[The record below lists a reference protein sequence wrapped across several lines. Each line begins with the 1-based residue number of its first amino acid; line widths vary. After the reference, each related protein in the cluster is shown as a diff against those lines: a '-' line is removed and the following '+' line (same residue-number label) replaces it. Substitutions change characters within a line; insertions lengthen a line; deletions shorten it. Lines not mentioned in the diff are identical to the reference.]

1 VPDVCTPESGVSYR
15 GELVYGDD
23 QDWRNDDVP
32 LGQGVRIRVLPEGD
46 VEVVNSLTGFPPV
59 FCYLRAGSAIVASD
73 LGTLIDR
80 AAQLGQTLT
89 ADPVGLA
96 EWIRI
101 GQPIMHRTLVAGVQ
115 VVPAGGRL
123 RLSAQGRWSWG
134 PPWAPPAT
142 ARFTSM
148 AEYID
153 AQENAFLAAIERMDL
168 RSTFLSLTGGL
179 DTRAVLALLVR
190 AERSLPCATISG
202 RVDSLDVLGAR
213 ALCRELG
220 LEHVVVR
227 PDDAFFADIETLT
240 KDAVS
245 RSGGLAGMEQAMEVY
260 LYRCLGQH
268 TSRLSGN
275 LGNQVGRS
283 GTEGVGQRQLDP
295 LLFTEPLRR
304 TIASLSPRHWH
315 SQILDDGMSPTL
327 ALIQRE
333 SLFAS
338 LGNAGIGSTI
348 AVQRSPYA
356 DRRVIELKMLEPSV
370 DEPTE
375 SARWRDLRHRLLG
388 PELRGSFQRSVIVK
402 TDGPVARVP
411 MNWGA
416 IPAGGISPRQMLLG
430 AGVALDA
437 LLAKE
442 SRASARLRWMR
453 KVFRVQGLSGFRSEP
468 FWVNPKARALVLD
481 TMSDAASSEH
491 PWFDVRALRSLLA
504 SSEPAGTRT
513 LAQLL
518 TLELWRLSRGNLSS
532 RLVEPH
538 YPVR

>member
-1 VPDVCTPESGVSYR
+1 
-15 GELVYGDD
+15 VYGDD
-23 QDWRNDDVP
+23 QDWRDDDAP
-32 LGQGVRIRVLPEGD
+32 LGHGVRTRVLPEGGL
-46 VEVVNSLTGFPPV
+46 EVVNSLTGFPPIY
-59 FCYLRAGSAIVASD
+59 CYLRAGLAVVASD
-73 LGTLIDR
+73 LGTLIHR
-80 AAQLGQTLT
+80 AGLLGETLAT
-89 ADPVGLA
+89 DPVGLA

-115 VVPAGGRL
+115 VLPAGGRL
-123 RLSAQGRWSWG
+123 RLSAEGRWSWG

-142 ARFTSM
+142 PRFTSM

-153 AQENAFLAAIERMDL
+153 AQENAFLSAIERMDL
-168 RSTFLSLTGGL
+168 RSAFLSLTAGL

-202 RVDSLDVLGAR
+202 RIDSLDVLGAR

-227 PDDAFFADIETLT
+227 PDEAFFTDIETLT
-240 KDAVS
+240 KDAVCHS
-245 RSGGLAGMEQAMEVY
+245 AGLAGMEQAMEVY
-260 LYRCLGQH
+260 LYRCLGRF

-283 GTEGVGQRQLDP
+283 GTEGVGQRHLDP

-304 TIASLSPRHWH
+304 AIASLSSRHWH
-315 SQILDDGMSPTL
+315 SRILDDGISPTL

-338 LGNAGIGSTI
+338 LGNAGIGSTL

-356 DRRVIELKMLEPSV
+356 DRQVIELKMLEPSV

-388 PELRGSFQRSVIVK
+388 PELRSSFQRSVIVK
-402 TDGPVARVP
+402 TDGPVARIP

-416 IPAGGISPRQMLLG
+416 IPAGGVSPRQVLLG
-430 AGVALDA
+430 AGLALDA

-453 KVFRVQGLSGFRSEP
+453 KTLRVQGLSGFRSEP
-468 FWVNPKARALVLD
+468 FWVNPEARALVMD

-491 PWFDVRALRSLLA
+491 PWFDVRALRTLLA
-504 SSEPAGTRT
+504 SGEPADTRT

-518 TLELWRLSRGNLSS
+518 TLELWRTSSRDLSS
-532 RLVEPH
+532 TLAGPPH
-538 YPVR
+538 PVR